1 MSISFQLGIATEKW
15 KGARD
20 TQRHDL
26 ASSPDQKILLIDM
39 DRGLLLGQKAN
50 LISCCSLVT
59 IHRQYFRISYILG
72 ISSLHPIC
80 CAAKQ
85 KETAP
90 PLTRITFRTSSLD
103 MANSVYKRKYDRS
116 ATVCVCEKSGR
127 ERRTE
132 GELNWAEERACAVS
146 GAQIH
151 VEGCFSKFQSA
162 KFSDEWGWW
171 TWYIRDVHKKTASA
185 HCIYKWLDPRMFE
198 KESNSSE
205 FGIKICKNSL
215 SITKIVPSITNQSK

>member
-116 ATVCVCEKSGR
+116 ATVCVWEERERATNWGRAKLSGR
-127 ERRTE
+127 ASLRGFWRTNTCWGLLLE
-132 GELNWAEERACAVS
+132 VS
-146 GAQIH
+146 KCK
-151 VEGCFSKFQSA
+151 VF
-162 KFSDEWGWW
+162 GW
-171 TWYIRDVHKKTASA
+171 V
-185 HCIYKWLDPRMFE
+185 RMMDMVYQR
-198 KESNSSE
+198 
-205 FGIKICKNSL
+205 C
-215 SITKIVPSITNQSK
+215 T